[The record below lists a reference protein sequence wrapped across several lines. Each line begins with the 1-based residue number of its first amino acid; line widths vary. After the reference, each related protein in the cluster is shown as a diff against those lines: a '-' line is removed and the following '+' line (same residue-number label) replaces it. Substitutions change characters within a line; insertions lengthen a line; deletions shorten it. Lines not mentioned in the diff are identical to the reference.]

1 MNDRLAGRE
10 LRPGS
15 VGRNP
20 VRYRSDIGT
29 ACPQTHGGRKHFPRL
44 DDAGSIPIA
53 RQAWKV
59 DYLHRRRAV
68 GQTTET
74 GGEIMR
80 IRKLRCSFCRKTED
94 QISKLVAGPRL
105 IVYSRIYIC
114 NECVAA
120 ASSIIEGNLP
130 PTSAVPRSL
139 LRKVKE
145 RWRHCLQS
153 MSRAVPTQA

>member
-1 MNDRLAGRE
+1 
-10 LRPGS
+10 
-15 VGRNP
+15 
-20 VRYRSDIGT
+20 
-29 ACPQTHGGRKHFPRL
+29 
-44 DDAGSIPIA
+44 
-53 RQAWKV
+53 
-59 DYLHRRRAV
+59 
-68 GQTTET
+68 
-74 GGEIMR
+74 MR
-80 IRKLRCSFCRKTED
+80 IRKLRCSFCRKSED

-105 IVYSRIYIC
+105 FGCPRIYVC